1 MSTIFDV
8 AREAGVS
15 ITTVSHALNGFS
27 DVNEKTR
34 QRIIEIAQALDYYPS
49 AAARS
54 LQRRRTDTVAFAPL
68 LRAHIESEPFFK
80 EFLGLLTL
88 SAFRHNLSLLATIA
102 YTNTSSAT
110 HGTYRELAK
119 SGRVDGIIV
128 ADIKPEDERIS
139 LLQSLDIPFVA
150 FGRTADY
157 ENLYYPLVDVDSS
170 AGIRT
175 VIDYL
180 VGKGHRRIAYLSGP
194 LNTSYSL
201 YRYGGYFE
209 GLKNHGLP
217 VDERLVIADLQ
228 EQSNSA
234 EAVAHL
240 LSLDGDNNGPVDG
253 PSSMRP
259 TAIVTS
265 NDQLALQVI
274 QELRERGIAVGS
286 DSGAGADAIAVTG
299 FDDLPFAAYI
309 STPLTTVRQPIAAL
323 AELLL
328 DLLVSIIKSRAE
340 SKKKGSPAAGTGA
353 AEQGRHFGAGSRQN
367 LSVPVNRIGPV
378 QALVEP
384 ELVVRSSA

>member
-27 DVNEKTR
+27 DVSEKTR
-34 QRIIEIAQALDYYPS
+34 QRIVEIAQALDYYPS

-68 LRAHIESEPFFK
+68 LRGHIESEPFFK

-102 YTNTSSAT
+102 YTPSDTNQIF
-110 HGTYRELAK
+110 RELAG

-128 ADIKPEDERIS
+128 ADIKPQDERIG
-139 LLQSLDIPFVA
+139 LLGSLDIPFVA

-157 ENLYYPLVDVDSS
+157 EDLYYPLVDVDSR
-170 AGIRT
+170 AGIRA
-175 VIDYL
+175 VVDYL
-180 VGKGHRRIAYLSGP
+180 VGKGHQRIAYLSGP
-194 LNTSYSL
+194 FNTSYSL
-201 YRYGGYFE
+201 HRYYGYLE

-228 EQSNSA
+228 EQSNTT

-240 LSLDGDNNGPVDG
+240 LSLSDDESPGAH
-253 PSSMRP
+253 P
-259 TAIVTS
+259 TAILAA
-265 NDQLALQVI
+265 NDHLALQVI
-274 QELRERGIAVGS
+274 QELQDRGIAIGS
-286 DSGAGADAIAVTG
+286 ESGSGSGSIAVTG
-299 FDDLPFAAYI
+299 FDDLPFAAHVQ
-309 STPLTTVRQPIAAL
+309 TPLTTVRQPIAAI
-323 AELLL
+323 ADILLS
-328 DLLVSIIKSRAE
+328 LLMSIINNRAG
-340 SKKKGSPAAGTGA
+340 SKKRVPPAPDTIKPDHDGQLSTRG
-353 AEQGRHFGAGSRQN
+353 QGKADVH
-367 LSVPVNRIGPV
+367 VKWIGPM

-384 ELVVRSSA
+384 ELVIRASA